1 MIKKFLFY
9 LLLILKVRSKNTD
22 FLCINRNNLTALYV
36 ISTRLFAFS
45 FTPFLMMVLSTILI
59 SNHLINHKRK
69 LQQNLVNYKREVE
82 FIKST
87 LSMDLYFIISGSPL
101 GILDFLQYVLNDK
114 TKNSDVWSIS
124 RNIAIVLAYLD
135 ICCHFF
141 VLILFNKLF
150 RNKFKSII
158 CCCKNQV
165 SPLT

>member
-1 MIKKFLFY
+1 
-9 LLLILKVRSKNTD
+9 
-22 FLCINRNNLTALYV
+22 
-36 ISTRLFAFS
+36 
-45 FTPFLMMVLSTILI
+45 MVSSTILI

-69 LQQNLVNYKREVE
+69 LKQNLVNYKREVE

-87 LSMDLYFIISGSPL
+87 LSMDLYFMISGSPL
-101 GILDFLQYVLNDK
+101 RILDFLQYVLNDK

-124 RNIAIVLAYLD
+124 RNIAMVLTYLD
-135 ICCHFF
+135 ICCHFL
-141 VLILFNKLF
+141 VLLLFNKLF